1 MLAIYLLQAL
11 FSESLWIICSV
22 FDEVAIRR
30 QLRDPDEILLI
41 LPTIQ
46 NKTPAPGIPCR
57 FRWGCR
63 SYEESAL
70 RILHTVYARL
80 CSKKSGFNVL
90 PCSNGQ
96 GCSSMFIERAKL
108 HE

>member
-1 MLAIYLLQAL
+1 MLAIYLLQVL
-11 FSESLWIICSV
+11 FLKVCRS
-22 FDEVAIRR
+22 FDEVAIQL

-70 RILHTVYARL
+70 FLYNHV
-80 CSKKSGFNVL
+80 
-90 PCSNGQ
+90 
-96 GCSSMFIERAKL
+96 
-108 HE
+108 